1 MNLIFLY
8 DEFMRVPLGMEGN
21 PVYIFDNTLS
31 EGYELSEKII
41 ENRYFLAKEAGA
53 EIYQGNTYEI
63 LQEIHSQNPISKITT
78 KATFRPVY
86 QEKLQEEKKQGLD
99 PFDKDLKGE
108 TSLMEPCFIVALR
121 EIMQKASTKEIKITS
136 KRH

>member
-1 MNLIFLY
+1 MNLVFLY
-8 DEFMRVPLGMEGN
+8 DEFMRVPLSMEGN
-21 PVYIFDNTLS
+21 PVYIFDNALS

-86 QEKLQEEKKQGLD
+86 QELFQKLGDAYDVEQLPDYFLLQDNYLHPAKRFFQYWNKIKKN
-99 PFDKDLKGE
+99 LKY
-108 TSLMEPCFIVALR
+108 
-121 EIMQKASTKEIKITS
+121 
-136 KRH
+136 

>member
-8 DEFMRVPLGMEGN
+8 DEFMRVPLGIEGN
-21 PVYIFDNTLS
+21 PVYIFDNSLS

-86 QEKLQEEKKQGLD
+86 QELFQKLGDAYDVEQLPDYFLLQDNYLHPAKRFFQYWNKIKKN
-99 PFDKDLKGE
+99 LKY
-108 TSLMEPCFIVALR
+108 
-121 EIMQKASTKEIKITS
+121 
-136 KRH
+136 

>member
-1 MNLIFLY
+1 MNMIFLY

-86 QEKLQEEKKQGLD
+86 QELFQKLGDAYDVEQLPDYFLLQDNYLHPAKRFFQYWNKIKKN
-99 PFDKDLKGE
+99 LKY
-108 TSLMEPCFIVALR
+108 
-121 EIMQKASTKEIKITS
+121 
-136 KRH
+136 

>member
-8 DEFMRVPLGMEGN
+8 DEFMRVPLGIEGN

-31 EGYELSEKII
+31 EGYDLSEKII

-86 QEKLQEEKKQGLD
+86 QELFQKLGDAYDVEQLPDYFLLQDNYLHPAKRFFQYWNKIKKN
-99 PFDKDLKGE
+99 LKY
-108 TSLMEPCFIVALR
+108 
-121 EIMQKASTKEIKITS
+121 
-136 KRH
+136 

>member
-8 DEFMRVPLGMEGN
+8 DEFMRVPLDMEGN

-63 LQEIHSQNPISKITT
+63 LQEIHSQNPISKIKT

-86 QEKLQEEKKQGLD
+86 QELFQKLGDAYDVEQLPDYFLLQDNYLHPAKRFFQYWNKIKKN
-99 PFDKDLKGE
+99 LKY
-108 TSLMEPCFIVALR
+108 
-121 EIMQKASTKEIKITS
+121 
-136 KRH
+136 

>member
-1 MNLIFLY
+1 MNLVYLY
-8 DEFMRVPLGMEGN
+8 DEFMRVPLGIEGN

-41 ENRYFLAKEAGA
+41 ENRYFLAEEAGA

-86 QEKLQEEKKQGLD
+86 QELFQKLGDTYDVEQLPDYFLLQDNYLHPAKRFFQYWNKIKKN
-99 PFDKDLKGE
+99 LKY
-108 TSLMEPCFIVALR
+108 
-121 EIMQKASTKEIKITS
+121 
-136 KRH
+136 

>member
-1 MNLIFLY
+1 MNLVYLY
-8 DEFMRVPLGMEGN
+8 DEFMRVPLGTEGN

-86 QEKLQEEKKQGLD
+86 QELFQKLGDTYDVEQLPDYFLLQDNYLHPAKRFFQYWNKIKKN
-99 PFDKDLKGE
+99 LKY
-108 TSLMEPCFIVALR
+108 
-121 EIMQKASTKEIKITS
+121 
-136 KRH
+136 

>member
-1 MNLIFLY
+1 MNLVFLY
-8 DEFMRVPLGMEGN
+8 DEFMRVPLSIEGN

-53 EIYQGNTYEI
+53 EIYQGNTYEV

-86 QEKLQEEKKQGLD
+86 QELFQKLGDAYDVEQLPDYFLLQDNYLHPAKRFFQYWNKIKKN
-99 PFDKDLKGE
+99 LKY
-108 TSLMEPCFIVALR
+108 
-121 EIMQKASTKEIKITS
+121 
-136 KRH
+136 

>member
-1 MNLIFLY
+1 MNLVFLY

-63 LQEIHSQNPISKITT
+63 LQEIHNQNPISKITT

-86 QEKLQEEKKQGLD
+86 QELFQKLGDAYDVDQLPDYFLIQDNYLHPAKRFFQYWNKIKKN
-99 PFDKDLKGE
+99 LKY
-108 TSLMEPCFIVALR
+108 
-121 EIMQKASTKEIKITS
+121 
-136 KRH
+136 

>member
-1 MNLIFLY
+1 MNLVFLY
-8 DEFMRVPLGMEGN
+8 DEFMRVPLSMEGN

-86 QEKLQEEKKQGLD
+86 QELFQKLGDAYDVDQLPDYFLLQDNYLHPAKRFFQYWNKIKKN
-99 PFDKDLKGE
+99 LKY
-108 TSLMEPCFIVALR
+108 
-121 EIMQKASTKEIKITS
+121 
-136 KRH
+136 

>member
-86 QEKLQEEKKQGLD
+86 QELFQKLGDAYDVEQLPDYFLLQDNYLHPAKRFFQYWNKIKKN
-99 PFDKDLKGE
+99 LKY
-108 TSLMEPCFIVALR
+108 
-121 EIMQKASTKEIKITS
+121 
-136 KRH
+136 

>member
-21 PVYIFDNTLS
+21 PVYIFDDTLS

-63 LQEIHSQNPISKITT
+63 LQEIHSQNPISKIIT

-86 QEKLQEEKKQGLD
+86 QELFQKLGDAYDVEQLSDYFLLQDNYLHPAKRFFQYWNKIKKN
-99 PFDKDLKGE
+99 LKY
-108 TSLMEPCFIVALR
+108 
-121 EIMQKASTKEIKITS
+121 
-136 KRH
+136 

>member
-1 MNLIFLY
+1 MNLIYLY
-8 DEFMRVPLGMEGN
+8 DEFMRVPLGIEGN

-41 ENRYFLAKEAGA
+41 ENRYFMAKEAGA

-86 QEKLQEEKKQGLD
+86 QELFQKLGHAYDVEQLPDYFLLQNNYLHPAKRFFQYWNKIKKN
-99 PFDKDLKGE
+99 LKY
-108 TSLMEPCFIVALR
+108 
-121 EIMQKASTKEIKITS
+121 
-136 KRH
+136 

>member
-1 MNLIFLY
+1 
-8 DEFMRVPLGMEGN
+8 MRVPLGMDGN
-21 PVYIFDNTLS
+21 PVYIFDNALS

-63 LQEIHSQNPISKITT
+63 LQEIHSQNPISKIIT

-86 QEKLQEEKKQGLD
+86 QELFQKLGDAYDVEQLPDYFLLQDNYLHPAKRFFQYWNKIKKN
-99 PFDKDLKGE
+99 LKY
-108 TSLMEPCFIVALR
+108 
-121 EIMQKASTKEIKITS
+121 
-136 KRH
+136 

>member
-1 MNLIFLY
+1 MNLIYLY
-8 DEFMRVPLGMEGN
+8 DEFMRVPLSIEGN

-86 QEKLQEEKKQGLD
+86 QELFQKLGDAYDVEQLPDYFLLQDNYLHPAKRFFQYWNKIKKN
-99 PFDKDLKGE
+99 LKY
-108 TSLMEPCFIVALR
+108 
-121 EIMQKASTKEIKITS
+121 
-136 KRH
+136 

>member
-1 MNLIFLY
+1 MNLIYLY
-8 DEFMRVPLGMEGN
+8 DEFMRVPLGIEGN
-21 PVYIFDNTLS
+21 PVYFFDNTLS

-41 ENRYFLAKEAGA
+41 ENRYFMAKEAGA

-86 QEKLQEEKKQGLD
+86 QELFQKLGDAYDVEQLPDYFLLQDNYLHPANRFFQYWNKIKKN
-99 PFDKDLKGE
+99 LKY
-108 TSLMEPCFIVALR
+108 
-121 EIMQKASTKEIKITS
+121 
-136 KRH
+136 

>member
-1 MNLIFLY
+1 MNLVFLY

-86 QEKLQEEKKQGLD
+86 QELFQKLGDAYDVEQLPDYFLLQDNYLHPAKRFFQYWNKIKKN
-99 PFDKDLKGE
+99 LKY
-108 TSLMEPCFIVALR
+108 
-121 EIMQKASTKEIKITS
+121 
-136 KRH
+136 

>member
-1 MNLIFLY
+1 MNLIYLY
-8 DEFMRVPLGMEGN
+8 DEFMRVPLGIEGN
-21 PVYIFDNTLS
+21 PVYIFDNILS

-86 QEKLQEEKKQGLD
+86 QELFQKLGNAYDVEQLPDYFLLQDNYLHPAKRFFQYWNKIKKN
-99 PFDKDLKGE
+99 LKY
-108 TSLMEPCFIVALR
+108 
-121 EIMQKASTKEIKITS
+121 
-136 KRH
+136 

>member
-1 MNLIFLY
+1 MNLIYLY

-21 PVYIFDNTLS
+21 PVYIIDNALS

-53 EIYQGNTYEI
+53 EVYQGNTYEI
-63 LQEIHSQNPISKITT
+63 LQEIHNRNPISKITT

-86 QEKLQEEKKQGLD
+86 QELFQKLGDAYDVEQLPDYFLIQDNYLHPAKRFFQYWNKIKKN
-99 PFDKDLKGE
+99 LKY
-108 TSLMEPCFIVALR
+108 
-121 EIMQKASTKEIKITS
+121 
-136 KRH
+136 

>member
-1 MNLIFLY
+1 MNLVFLY
-8 DEFMRVPLGMEGN
+8 DEFMRVPLSMEGN

-53 EIYQGNTYEI
+53 EIYQGNTHEI

-86 QEKLQEEKKQGLD
+86 QELFQKLGDAYDVEQLPDYFLLQDNYLHPAKRFFQYWNKIKKN
-99 PFDKDLKGE
+99 LKY
-108 TSLMEPCFIVALR
+108 
-121 EIMQKASTKEIKITS
+121 
-136 KRH
+136 

>member
-1 MNLIFLY
+1 MNLIYLY
-8 DEFMRVPLGMEGN
+8 DEFIRVPLGIEGN

-63 LQEIHSQNPISKITT
+63 LQEIHSQNPISKIIT

-86 QEKLQEEKKQGLD
+86 QELFQKLGDAYDVEQLPDFFLLQDNYLHPAKRFFQYWNK
-99 PFDKDLKGE
+99 
-108 TSLMEPCFIVALR
+108 
-121 EIMQKASTKEIKITS
+121 IKNI
-136 KRH
+136 

>member
-21 PVYIFDNTLS
+21 PVYIFDSTLS

-86 QEKLQEEKKQGLD
+86 QELFQKLGDAYDVEQLPDYFLLQDNYLHPAKRFFQYWNKIKKN
-99 PFDKDLKGE
+99 LKY
-108 TSLMEPCFIVALR
+108 
-121 EIMQKASTKEIKITS
+121 
-136 KRH
+136 

>member
-1 MNLIFLY
+1 MNLVYLY
-8 DEFMRVPLGMEGN
+8 DEFMRVPLGIEGN

-41 ENRYFLAKEAGA
+41 ENRYFMAKEAGA

-86 QEKLQEEKKQGLD
+86 QELFQKLGDAYDVEQLHDYFLLQDNYLHPANRFFQYWNKIKKN
-99 PFDKDLKGE
+99 LKY
-108 TSLMEPCFIVALR
+108 
-121 EIMQKASTKEIKITS
+121 
-136 KRH
+136 

>member
-1 MNLIFLY
+1 MNLVFLY
-8 DEFMRVPLGMEGN
+8 DEFMRVPLSMEGN

-86 QEKLQEEKKQGLD
+86 QELFQKLGDAYDVDQLPDYFLLRDNYLHPAKRFFQYWNKIKKN
-99 PFDKDLKGE
+99 LKY
-108 TSLMEPCFIVALR
+108 
-121 EIMQKASTKEIKITS
+121 
-136 KRH
+136 

>member
-1 MNLIFLY
+1 MNLIYLY
-8 DEFMRVPLGMEGN
+8 DEFMRVPLGIEGN
-21 PVYIFDNTLS
+21 PVYIFDNTSS

-41 ENRYFLAKEAGA
+41 ENRYFMAKEAGA

-86 QEKLQEEKKQGLD
+86 QELFQKLGDAYDVEQLPDYFLLQDNYLHPAKRFFQYWNKIKKN
-99 PFDKDLKGE
+99 LKY
-108 TSLMEPCFIVALR
+108 
-121 EIMQKASTKEIKITS
+121 
-136 KRH
+136 

>member
-1 MNLIFLY
+1 MNLVFLY

-53 EIYQGNTYEI
+53 EIYQGNTYEV

-86 QEKLQEEKKQGLD
+86 QELFQKLGDAYDVEQLPDYFLLQDNYLHPAKRFFQYWNKIKKN
-99 PFDKDLKGE
+99 LKY
-108 TSLMEPCFIVALR
+108 
-121 EIMQKASTKEIKITS
+121 
-136 KRH
+136 

>member
-8 DEFMRVPLGMEGN
+8 DEFMRVPLGMDGN

-63 LQEIHSQNPISKITT
+63 LQQIHSQNPISKITT

-86 QEKLQEEKKQGLD
+86 QELFQKLGDAYDVEQLPDYFLLQDNYLHPAKRFFQYWNKIKKN
-99 PFDKDLKGE
+99 LKY
-108 TSLMEPCFIVALR
+108 
-121 EIMQKASTKEIKITS
+121 
-136 KRH
+136 

>member
-1 MNLIFLY
+1 MNLIYLY

-21 PVYIFDNTLS
+21 PVYIFDNSLS

-86 QEKLQEEKKQGLD
+86 QELFQKLGDAYDVEQLPDYFLLQDNYLHPAKRFFQYWNKIKKN
-99 PFDKDLKGE
+99 LKY
-108 TSLMEPCFIVALR
+108 
-121 EIMQKASTKEIKITS
+121 
-136 KRH
+136 

>member
-1 MNLIFLY
+1 MNLVFLY
-8 DEFMRVPLGMEGN
+8 DEFMRVPLGIEGN
-21 PVYIFDNTLS
+21 SVYIFDNTLS

-86 QEKLQEEKKQGLD
+86 QELFQKLGDAYDVEQLPDYFLLQDNYLHPAKRFFQYWNKIKKN
-99 PFDKDLKGE
+99 LKY
-108 TSLMEPCFIVALR
+108 
-121 EIMQKASTKEIKITS
+121 
-136 KRH
+136 

>member
-1 MNLIFLY
+1 MNLIYLY
-8 DEFMRVPLGMEGN
+8 DEFMRVPLGIEGN

-41 ENRYFLAKEAGA
+41 ENRYFMAKEAGA

-86 QEKLQEEKKQGLD
+86 QELFQKLGDAYDVEQLPDYFLLQDSYLHPAKRFFQYWNKIKKN
-99 PFDKDLKGE
+99 LKY
-108 TSLMEPCFIVALR
+108 
-121 EIMQKASTKEIKITS
+121 
-136 KRH
+136 

>member
-1 MNLIFLY
+1 MNLIYLY
-8 DEFMRVPLGMEGN
+8 DEFMRVPLGIEGN

-41 ENRYFLAKEAGA
+41 ENRYFLARDAGA

-86 QEKLQEEKKQGLD
+86 QELFQKLGDAYDVEQLPDYFLLQDNYLHPAKRFFQYWNKIKKN
-99 PFDKDLKGE
+99 LKY
-108 TSLMEPCFIVALR
+108 
-121 EIMQKASTKEIKITS
+121 
-136 KRH
+136 

>member
-8 DEFMRVPLGMEGN
+8 DEFMRVPLDMEGN

-53 EIYQGNTYEI
+53 EIYQGDTYEI

-86 QEKLQEEKKQGLD
+86 QELFQKLGDAYDVEQLPDFFLLQDNYLHPAKRFFQYWNKIKKN
-99 PFDKDLKGE
+99 LKY
-108 TSLMEPCFIVALR
+108 
-121 EIMQKASTKEIKITS
+121 
-136 KRH
+136 

>member
-1 MNLIFLY
+1 MNLVFLY
-8 DEFMRVPLGMEGN
+8 DEFMRVPLSMEGN

-86 QEKLQEEKKQGLD
+86 QELFQKLGDAYEVEQLPDYFLLQDNYLHPAKRFFQYWNKIKKN
-99 PFDKDLKGE
+99 LKY
-108 TSLMEPCFIVALR
+108 
-121 EIMQKASTKEIKITS
+121 
-136 KRH
+136 

>member
-86 QEKLQEEKKQGLD
+86 QELFQKLGDAYEVEQLPDYFLLQDNYLHPAKRFFQYWNKIKKN
-99 PFDKDLKGE
+99 LKY
-108 TSLMEPCFIVALR
+108 
-121 EIMQKASTKEIKITS
+121 
-136 KRH
+136 

>member
-1 MNLIFLY
+1 MNLVFLY

-63 LQEIHSQNPISKITT
+63 LQEIHNQNPISKITT

-86 QEKLQEEKKQGLD
+86 QELFQKLGDAYDVEQLPDFFLLQDNYLHPAKRFFQYWNKIKKN
-99 PFDKDLKGE
+99 LKY
-108 TSLMEPCFIVALR
+108 
-121 EIMQKASTKEIKITS
+121 
-136 KRH
+136 

>member
-1 MNLIFLY
+1 
-8 DEFMRVPLGMEGN
+8 MRVPLGIEGN

-63 LQEIHSQNPISKITT
+63 LQKIHRQNPISKITT

-86 QEKLQEEKKQGLD
+86 QELFQKLGGAYDVEQLPDYFLLQDNYLHPAKRFFQYWNKIKKN
-99 PFDKDLKGE
+99 LKY
-108 TSLMEPCFIVALR
+108 
-121 EIMQKASTKEIKITS
+121 
-136 KRH
+136 

>member
-1 MNLIFLY
+1 MNLIYLY

-53 EIYQGNTYEI
+53 EIYQGDTYEI

-86 QEKLQEEKKQGLD
+86 QELFQKLGDAYDLEQLPDYFLLQDNYLHPAKRFFQYWNKIKKN
-99 PFDKDLKGE
+99 LKY
-108 TSLMEPCFIVALR
+108 
-121 EIMQKASTKEIKITS
+121 
-136 KRH
+136 